1 MDRLERIEAEL
12 SELKKGVE
20 TLLHAFKLDGSRS
33 FKELQLEAKKV
44 LQLKE
49 LKRMKRGDKIRRS

>member
-12 SELKKGVE
+12 
-20 TLLHAFKLDGSRS
+20 S